1 MQIAGRLDRSD
12 LLRFLSPDAE
22 EVKSLAAR
30 LDGQVE
36 MLLEGN
42 IPKGSE

>member
-1 MQIAGRLDRSD
+1 
-12 LLRFLSPDAE
+12 
-22 EVKSLAAR
+22 VKSLAAR